1 MCTSEVNPAVR
12 GDFLTAAV
20 GGFDEDY
27 SSRLNGAVDVR
38 YQSYCRPVYRQCPE
52 PYLEHAKTEYEEIMT
67 VLRSGD
73 LQRGLKRTVVVSQL
87 PADWKRY
94 ALTIGQYEVMSE
106 ACSGSLDAAIRDDFV
121 AALEIDSADQAA
133 ELDTMIDE
141 SYEKYSVALKESI
154 ERQPANE
161 ERLKC
166 RVKRVQNKYQ
176 RIMTRLTAEETTT
189 ATTR

>member
-1 MCTSEVNPAVR
+1 
-12 GDFLTAAV
+12 
-20 GGFDEDY
+20 
-27 SSRLNGAVDVR
+27 
-38 YQSYCRPVYRQCPE
+38 
-52 PYLEHAKTEYEEIMT
+52 MT

-73 LQRGLKRTVVVSQL
+73 LQRGLQRTVVVSQL
-87 PADWKRY
+87 SADWKRY

-106 ACSGSLDAAIRDDFV
+106 ACSGALDPAIRDDFV

-161 ERLKC
+161 DRLKC
-166 RVKRVQNKYQ
+166 RVKRVRNKYQ
-176 RIMTRLTAEETTT
+176 KIMSTLTAEETTT